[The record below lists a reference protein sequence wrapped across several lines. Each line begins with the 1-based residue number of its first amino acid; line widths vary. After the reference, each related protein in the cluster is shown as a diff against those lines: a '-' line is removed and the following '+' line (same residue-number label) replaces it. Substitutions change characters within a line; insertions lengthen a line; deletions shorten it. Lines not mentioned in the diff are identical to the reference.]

1 MTAIEFLQ
9 IDFPAMLAAGLAGVI
24 CGLLGNLLVLR
35 RQSLM
40 GDAIAHAVL
49 PGIVISFL
57 LTGALGAT
65 TVLLGATVSAIVAVV
80 LIEGVR
86 RFGVVEPG
94 ASMGVVF
101 TLMFAI
107 GIVLVSVF
115 GADNV
120 HLEPEHI
127 LFGQLENI
135 VWLDASG
142 WSDVLSVERLLTL
155 PSEVLLLGGVL
166 VMTVGFITVLSKEL
180 KVTSFDPS
188 FASAAGLPVMV
199 IHFALMIMVA
209 VATISAF
216 TSVGSILVIGL
227 LVCPAAT
234 ARLLTDCYQWQMRLS
249 ALFGLL
255 ASLGGYTLGSLVP
268 LYLQLDFSLSAS
280 GMIAVFAGLMVVVAA
295 LVSLR
300 RRNQVIYEFNPDQ
313 AGQ

>member
-1 MTAIEFLQ
+1 MSSIEFLQ

-40 GDAIAHAVL
+40 GDALAHAVL

-57 LTGALGAT
+57 LTGALGAI
-65 TVLLGATVSAIVAVV
+65 TVLVGATVSAIVAVV

-142 WSDVLSVERLLTL
+142 WSDLVSLQSLSTL
-155 PSEVLLLGGVL
+155 PAEVLLLAGVL
-166 VMTVGFITVLSKEL
+166 LLTLGFIAMLSREL
-180 KVTSFDPS
+180 KLTSFDPS

-216 TSVGSILVIGL
+216 TTVGSILVIGL

-234 ARLLTDCYQWQMRLS
+234 ARLLTDRYDVQMRLS
-249 ALFGLL
+249 ALFGFVASIAGYTL
-255 ASLGGYTLGSLVP
+255 ASLLP

-295 LVSLR
+295 LISLQR
-300 RRNQVIYEFNPDQ
+300 RSQMVFELDSDQ
-313 AGQ
+313 HS